1 LRGFSCLQVY
11 SLPMET
17 LTGQVALITGSGRGI
32 GAETAKRLAQLGAT
46 VVLVS
51 RTRAQLEATAAQI
64 RDAGGKAFWFAA
76 DVADEGALREAVQ
89 GALSIKGGIDIL
101 VNNAGFIQ
109 AFGTIADSD
118 PADWWRTLE
127 GNLKGMYLT
136 TRLVLPSMLE
146 QGRGQILNV
155 LSIAGA
161 RAFAGLSAYSCA
173 KAAGLMFTRI
183 LAKEVRKQGIRVMAI
198 LPGAVDTAIWGDGE
212 AIPDR
217 EKMIRP
223 ETVARLI
230 VQMLTTPPDATVD
243 ELLVLP
249 QEGVL

>member
-1 LRGFSCLQVY
+1 
-11 SLPMET
+11 LP
-17 LTGQVALITGSGRGI
+17 
-32 GAETAKRLAQLGAT
+32 QLGAT

-89 GALSIKGGIDIL
+89 GALSIRRRYRYSWSITRGSFRRSVRL
-101 VNNAGFIQ
+101 PS
-109 AFGTIADSD
+109 SD

-136 TRLVLPSMLE
+136 TRLALPSMLE

-212 AIPDR
+212 AIPER

>member
-1 LRGFSCLQVY
+1 
-11 SLPMET
+11 MET
-17 LTGQVALITGSGRGI
+17 LTGQVALITGGGRGI

-136 TRLVLPSMLE
+136 TRLALPSMLE

-223 ETVARLI
+223 ETVAQLI

>member
-1 LRGFSCLQVY
+1 
-11 SLPMET
+11 MET
-17 LTGQVALITGSGRGI
+17 LTGQVALITGGGRGI
-32 GAETAKRLAQLGAT
+32 GAETATLLARQGAT
-46 VVLVS
+46 VVLVA
-51 RTRAQLEATAAQI
+51 RTQAQLETTATQI
-64 RDAGGKAFWFAA
+64 RDAGGKAFWFVA

-89 GALSIKGGIDIL
+89 GALSINGSIDIL
-101 VNNAGFIQ
+101 VNNAGFIR
-109 AFGTIADSD
+109 AFGPIATSD
-118 PADWWRTLE
+118 PAEWWHTLE

-146 QGRGQILNV
+146 QGRGQIVNV
-155 LSIAGA
+155 LSVAGA

-198 LPGAVDTAIWGDGE
+198 LPGAVDTAIWGEGE
-212 AIPDR
+212 GIPDR

-249 QEGVL
+249 QEGIL

>member
-1 LRGFSCLQVY
+1 
-11 SLPMET
+11 MET
-17 LTGQVALITGSGRGI
+17 LTGQVALITGGGRGI

-136 TRLVLPSMLE
+136 TRLALPSMLE

-212 AIPDR
+212 AIPER

-223 ETVARLI
+223 ETVAQLI

>member
-1 LRGFSCLQVY
+1 
-11 SLPMET
+11 MET
-17 LTGQVALITGSGRGI
+17 LTGQVALITGGGRGI

-109 AFGTIADSD
+109 AFGSIADSD

-136 TRLVLPSMLE
+136 TRLALPSMLE

-183 LAKEVRKQGIRVMAI
+183 LAKEVRKQGVRVMAI

-223 ETVARLI
+223 ETVAQLI

>member
-1 LRGFSCLQVY
+1 
-11 SLPMET
+11 MET
-17 LTGQVALITGSGRGI
+17 LTGQVALITGGGRGI
-32 GAETAKRLAQLGAT
+32 GAETATLLARQGAT
-46 VVLVS
+46 VVLVA
-51 RTRAQLEATAAQI
+51 RTQAQLEATATQI
-64 RDAGGKAFWFAA
+64 RDAGGKAFWFVA

-89 GALSIKGGIDIL
+89 GALSINGSIDIL
-101 VNNAGFIQ
+101 VNNAGFIR
-109 AFGTIADSD
+109 AFGPIATSD
-118 PADWWRTLE
+118 PAEWWHTLE

-146 QGRGQILNV
+146 QGRGQIVNV
-155 LSIAGA
+155 LSVAGA

-198 LPGAVDTAIWGDGE
+198 LPGAVDTAIWGEGE
-212 AIPDR
+212 GIPDR

-249 QEGVL
+249 QEGIL

>member
-1 LRGFSCLQVY
+1 
-11 SLPMET
+11 MET
-17 LTGQVALITGSGRGI
+17 LTGQVALITGGGRGI
-32 GAETAKRLAQLGAT
+32 GAETAKLLAQQGAT
-46 VVLVS
+46 VVLVA
-51 RTRAQLEATAAQI
+51 RTRAQLEATATQI
-64 RDAGGKAFWFAA
+64 REAGGKAFWFVA

-89 GALSIKGGIDIL
+89 GALSINGSIDIL
-101 VNNAGFIQ
+101 VNNAGFIR
-109 AFGTIADSD
+109 AFGPIATSD
-118 PADWWRTLE
+118 PAEWWHTME

-146 QGRGQILNV
+146 QGRGQIVNV
-155 LSIAGA
+155 LSVAGA

-198 LPGAVDTAIWGDGE
+198 LPGAVDTAIWGEGE
-212 AIPDR
+212 GIPDR

-230 VQMLTTPPDATVD
+230 VQMLTTPPDATID

-249 QEGVL
+249 QEGIL

>member
-1 LRGFSCLQVY
+1 
-11 SLPMET
+11 MET
-17 LTGQVALITGSGRGI
+17 LTGQVALITGGGRGI
-32 GAETAKRLAQLGAT
+32 GAETAKLLAQHGAT
-46 VVLVS
+46 VVLVA

-76 DVADEGALREAVQ
+76 NVADEGALREAVQ
-89 GALSIKGGIDIL
+89 GALSINGGIDIL
-101 VNNAGFIQ
+101 VNNAGYIHS
-109 AFGTIADSD
+109 FGPIATSE
-118 PADWWRTLE
+118 PAEWWQTLE

-146 QGRGQILNV
+146 QGRGQIVNV
-155 LSIAGA
+155 LSVAGM

-173 KAAGLMFTRI
+173 KAAGLMFTRV

-212 AIPDR
+212 GIPDR

-249 QEGVL
+249 QEGIL

>member
-17 LTGQVALITGSGRGI
+17 LTGQVALITGGGRGI

-136 TRLVLPSMLE
+136 TRLALPSMLE

-223 ETVARLI
+223 ETVAQLI

>member
-1 LRGFSCLQVY
+1 
-11 SLPMET
+11 MEN
-17 LTGQVALITGSGRGI
+17 LAGQVALITGGGRGI
-32 GAETAKRLAQLGAT
+32 GAETAKLLAAHGAT
-46 VVLVS
+46 TILVA
-51 RTRAQLEATAAQI
+51 RTREQLQATADAI
-64 RDAGGKAFWFAA
+64 HNAGGKAHWFAA
-76 DVADEGALREAVQ
+76 DVSDEGAMREVVQ
-89 GALSIKGGIDIL
+89 SALSITGSIDIL

-109 AFGTIADSD
+109 SVGPIESSD
-118 PADWWRTLE
+118 PAEWRRTLE
-127 GNLKGMYLT
+127 GNLMGLYLT

-183 LAKEVRKQGIRVMAI
+183 LAKEVRKRGVRVMAI
-198 LPGAVDTAIWGDGE
+198 LPGAVDTAIWGEGE
-212 AIPDR
+212 GIPDR

-223 ETVARLI
+223 ETVAQTI
-230 VQMLTTPPDATVD
+230 VQMLLTPPDATID
-243 ELLVLP
+243 ELMLLP

>member
-1 LRGFSCLQVY
+1 
-11 SLPMET
+11 MET
-17 LTGQVALITGSGRGI
+17 LDGQVALITGGGRGI
-32 GAETAKRLAQLGAT
+32 GAATAKLLAQHGAT
-46 VVLVS
+46 VVLIA
-51 RTRAQLEATAAQI
+51 RTQAQLEATAAQI
-64 RDAGGKAFWFAA
+64 RDAGGKAYWFAA

-89 GALSIKGGIDIL
+89 GALSINGGINIL
-101 VNNAGFIQ
+101 VNNAGFIR
-109 AFGTIADSD
+109 AFGEVATSD
-118 PADWWRTLE
+118 PTEWWHTLE

-155 LSIAGA
+155 LSVAGT

-173 KAAGLMFTRI
+173 KAAGLMFTRV
-183 LAKEVRKQGIRVMAI
+183 LAKEVRKQGVRVMAI

-212 AIPDR
+212 GIPDR
-217 EKMIRP
+217 ARMIRP

-230 VQMLTTPPDATVD
+230 VQMLTTPDDATVD

-249 QEGVL
+249 QEGIL

>member
-1 LRGFSCLQVY
+1 
-11 SLPMET
+11 MET
-17 LTGQVALITGSGRGI
+17 LAGQVALITGGGRGI
-32 GAETAKRLAQLGAT
+32 GAETAKQLAQRGAT
-46 VVLVS
+46 VALVA
-51 RTRAQLEATAAQI
+51 RTQAQLEDTVAQI
-64 RDAGGKAFWFAA
+64 RAAGGKAHWFVA
-76 DVADEGALREAVQ
+76 DVSDEGALREAVQ
-89 GALSIKGGIDIL
+89 GALGITGNIDIL

-109 AFGTIADSD
+109 SVGAIESSD
-118 PADWWRTLE
+118 PAEWWRTLE
-127 GNLKGMYLT
+127 GNLKGLYLT

-146 QGRGQILNV
+146 QGRGQIVNV
-155 LSIAGA
+155 LSVAGA

-173 KAAGLMFTRI
+173 KAAGLMFTRV

-198 LPGAVDTAIWGDGE
+198 LPGAVDTAIWGDGD

-230 VQMLTTPPDATVD
+230 VQMLTTPADATVD

>member
-1 LRGFSCLQVY
+1 
-11 SLPMET
+11 MET
-17 LTGQVALITGSGRGI
+17 LTGQVALITGGGRGI

-76 DVADEGALREAVQ
+76 DVSDEGALREAVQ

-136 TRLVLPSMLE
+136 TRLALPSMLE
-146 QGRGQILNV
+146 QGHGQILNV

-212 AIPDR
+212 AIPER

-223 ETVARLI
+223 ETVAQLI

>member
-1 LRGFSCLQVY
+1 
-11 SLPMET
+11 MET
-17 LTGQVALITGSGRGI
+17 LTGQVALITGGGRGI
-32 GAETAKRLAQLGAT
+32 GAETAKLLAQQGAT
-46 VVLVS
+46 VVLVA
-51 RTRAQLEATAAQI
+51 RTRAQLEATATQI
-64 RDAGGKAFWFAA
+64 REAGGKAFWFVA

-89 GALSIKGGIDIL
+89 GALSINGSIDIL
-101 VNNAGFIQ
+101 VNNAGFIR
-109 AFGTIADSD
+109 AFGPIATSD
-118 PADWWRTLE
+118 PAEWWHTME

-146 QGRGQILNV
+146 QGRGQIVNV
-155 LSIAGA
+155 LSVAGA

-198 LPGAVDTAIWGDGE
+198 LPGAVDTVIWGEGE
-212 AIPDR
+212 GIPDR

-230 VQMLTTPPDATVD
+230 VQMLTTPPDATID

-249 QEGVL
+249 QEGIL

>member
-1 LRGFSCLQVY
+1 
-11 SLPMET
+11 MET
-17 LTGQVALITGSGRGI
+17 LTGQVALITGGGRGI
-32 GAETAKRLAQLGAT
+32 GAETAKLLAQQGAT
-46 VVLVS
+46 VVLVA
-51 RTRAQLEATAAQI
+51 RTRAQLESTAAQI
-64 RDAGGKAFWFAA
+64 RDAGGKAFWFSA
-76 DVADEGALREAVQ
+76 DVADESALREAVQ
-89 GALSIKGGIDIL
+89 GALSINGSIDIL
-101 VNNAGFIQ
+101 VNNAGFIR
-109 AFGTIADSD
+109 AFGPIATSD
-118 PADWWRTLE
+118 PAEWWHTLE

-146 QGRGQILNV
+146 QGRGQIVNV
-155 LSIAGA
+155 LSVAGA

-183 LAKEVRKQGIRVMAI
+183 LAKEARKQGVRVMAI
-198 LPGAVDTAIWGDGE
+198 LPGAVDTAIWGEGE
-212 AIPDR
+212 GIPDR

-249 QEGVL
+249 QEGIL